1 MNTKLRAV
9 VLALGLVALLPAR
22 GAAQPTDAAVAEA
35 ARLFDEA
42 VAATERGDFA
52 AALQAFHASYAA
64 NPLPDVLYN
73 VGMCQKALGQFP
85 EAANTFRQY
94 VVIVGDGMPADERAE
109 FDAILADLVP
119 RIGRISFEVS
129 QDGSRV
135 TVDGAE
141 VDPGALG
148 GWMAVAPGP
157 HTVAAERSGFEP
169 ASVVVSAPAG
179 EIATAR
185 LTLVPVA
192 EAVPPPGAADEGV
205 SQTWFWV
212 TAGAA
217 AALGIAGAI
226 TGGLELADEGDFTDA
241 ADRCN
246 AGNDSACS
254 EGRSIYADIEDE
266 ANATTALLV
275 VAGAAAATALVLVF
289 FTDWDGESPPP
300 VAVGVAPVVGSGGSG
315 AVLGAAL
322 RF

>member
-85 EAANTFRQY
+85 EAANTFRQS
-94 VVIVGDGMPADERAE
+94 VVIVGAGMPAA
-109 FDAILADLVP
+109 
-119 RIGRISFEVS
+119 GR
-129 QDGSRV
+129 
-135 TVDGAE
+135 AE